1 MQSTIEK
8 GQVLK
13 KFDASDFLN
22 TPEECAAYLQEFL
35 EEDEAFLLGAI
46 GDVLKAQRKMSLA
59 SREIG
64 VSREGLY
71 KSLRS
76 NGNPSYHTV
85 AQLLK
90 VLGLKI
96 TLSPSSLEEDA
107 KVLHTARDT

>member
-1 MQSTIEK
+1 MQSATEK

-13 KFDASDFLN
+13 KFDASEFLN

-35 EEDEAFLLGAI
+35 EEDEALLLGAI
-46 GDVLKAQRKMSLA
+46 GDVLKAQRKMSQA

-90 VLGLKI
+90 VLGLRI
-96 TLSPSSLEEDA
+96 TLSPSLLEEE
-107 KVLHTARDT
+107 HQI